1 MAGGI
6 VLAWGDNSARQCAV
20 PPNLINVLAVA
31 AGGFHSLA
39 LRGDRTIA
47 GWGDNS
53 FGQTTPPAKTAQAQ
67 SLAAGGFFSMALLT
81 NGYVVAWGFGG
92 NGQTNVPASVTNA
105 IAIAGGFN
113 HALALLGNGTV
124 AAWGDNGSGQ
134 TSVPAGLSN
143 VIAIAAGFNHSL
155 ALRADGG
162 LVGWGSGARGQTAAP
177 STMTNLTGIA
187 AGDSFNIGLTPA
199 PVLRAQPAGQALV
212 PGMNTTFNVT
222 AISPTPIHYQWLKDG
237 TNIPGAISA
246 AFTLTNTQTSDGGNY
261 SVIVSNQYGSI
272 PSAAALLA
280 PLPMLLSLPANRI
293 AQLGGAVTF
302 STLTTSTVPVSY
314 RWQFND
320 SAIPGAT
327 SSTYTRSDAQLA
339 HAGGYQ
345 VIVSNGSGTVTS
357 PPAWLFLV
365 SSNHPINA
373 GNSITLGITSP
384 IPSAFQWQ
392 FSGVN
397 LPGQTGA
404 TLELNN
410 VQASQSGLYRTL
422 ADDSGSVVVVVTNVH
437 GAVTR
442 SLWRRGH

>member
-1 MAGGI
+1 
-6 VLAWGDNSARQCAV
+6 
-20 PPNLINVLAVA
+20 
-31 AGGFHSLA
+31 
-39 LRGDRTIA
+39 
-47 GWGDNS
+47 
-53 FGQTTPPAKTAQAQ
+53 
-67 SLAAGGFFSMALLT
+67 MALLT

-199 PVLRAQPAGQALV
+199 PVLRVQPAGQPLV

-246 AFTLTNTQTSDGGNY
+246 
-261 SVIVSNQYGSI
+261 
-272 PSAAALLA
+272 
-280 PLPMLLSLPANRI
+280 PL
-293 AQLGGAVTF
+293 
-302 STLTTSTVPVSY
+302 
-314 RWQFND
+314 
-320 SAIPGAT
+320 
-327 SSTYTRSDAQLA
+327 
-339 HAGGYQ
+339 H
-345 VIVSNGSGTVTS
+345 
-357 PPAWLFLV
+357 
-365 SSNHPINA
+365 
-373 GNSITLGITSP
+373 
-384 IPSAFQWQ
+384 
-392 FSGVN
+392 
-397 LPGQTGA
+397 
-404 TLELNN
+404 
-410 VQASQSGLYRTL
+410 
-422 ADDSGSVVVVVTNVH
+422 
-437 GAVTR
+437 
-442 SLWRRGH
+442 